1 VSRFAQFRTGQ
12 IVLRHITDSALG
24 QASVAESSGYSRLQT
39 RGAQMPEYRI
49 FTIGSDGHFVGVPKI
64 AEFADDE
71 EVVEKALRTANGA
84 DIEIWNL
91 ERLVVRLPGN
101 SPKA

>member
-1 VSRFAQFRTGQ
+1 
-12 IVLRHITDSALG
+12 
-24 QASVAESSGYSRLQT
+24 
-39 RGAQMPEYRI
+39 MPEYRI

-84 DIEIWNL
+84 DVEIWNL
-91 ERLVVRLPGN
+91 ERL
-101 SPKA
+101 S